1 MNRTLSAILLATS
14 LSSTIHA
21 ATFGNFTYTDKG
33 GTITI
38 DDFTHY
44 IKGDIV
50 VPPTISG
57 KPVTEIGP
65 SAFYGCRRV
74 TSISLPDSVTKIGRS
89 AFSVCDKML
98 SVNIPSGVTAIED
111 QTFYSCR
118 ALEQL
123 SLPAGITRIGAGAFQ
138 SCTSLNSFELPPL
151 VTTFSQNMLGSCTSL
166 TKITIPSRVTRIE
179 DGALAGTGVKSLLI
193 PKSVQHLGQRQF
205 YGCGNLRKVE
215 IQPEIREV
223 GEMMFAYCPNLEKVV
238 LPKSVHKIGVGAF
251 QDCGI
256 TEIPDANIKEIGKK
270 AFWNCNRLTTVRI
283 PKSVVRIDE
292 QAFLGCQRLEGAR
305 FEGDAPEMGERVFK
319 GTASDF
325 RIFIEESRTGFTIP
339 RWLGYR
345 LSKPRAEI
353 MIQNSAAE
361 SLENGNVRPVQFSSI
376 VVGKKSRAQS
386 FVITNVGNRPL
397 TGIGTSFK
405 GEGFLEYVIVKAPVT
420 TLEPGEST
428 VIKVVFEPLAR
439 GKRTVSL
446 QVSSSD
452 ADEASFAIP
461 LTGIGIEEL

>member
-14 LSSTIHA
+14 LSSAIHA
-21 ATFGNFTYTDKG
+21 ATFGNFTYTDNG

-38 DDFTHY
+38 DDFNRMT
-44 IKGDIV
+44 KGDIV
-50 VPPTISG
+50 VPATING

-65 SAFYGCRRV
+65 SAFFACRRI
-74 TSISLPDSVTKIGRS
+74 TSITLPEFVTRIGKA
-89 AFSVCDKML
+89 AFSVCDKMQ
-98 SVNIPSGVTAIED
+98 SVNIPAGVTAIED
-111 QTFYSCR
+111 ETFYSCR

-123 SLPAGITRIGAGAFQ
+123 DLPAGITHIGQSAFL
-138 SCTSLNSFELPPL
+138 SCSGLKSFVLPPL
-151 VTTFSQNMLGSCTSL
+151 VTTFSQSMLGSCTSL
-166 TKITIPSRVTRIE
+166 TNITIPPRVTRIE
-179 DGALAGTGVKSLLI
+179 DGALAGTGVKFLI
-193 PKSVQHLGQRQF
+193 IPETVQHLGSRQF
-205 YGCGNLRKVE
+205 YGSHSLKQVE
-215 IQPEIREV
+215 IRCQTREI
-223 GEMMFAYCPNLEKVV
+223 GENMFAYCESLENVE
-238 LPKSVHKIGVGAF
+238 LPKSVRVIGE
-251 QDCGI
+251 
-256 TEIPDANIKEIGKK
+256 T
-270 AFWNCNRLTTVRI
+270 AFWNCSHLTTVRI
-283 PKSVVRIDE
+283 PKAVVRIE
-292 QAFLGCQRLEGAR
+292 KKAFLGCQRLEGAR

-319 GTASDF
+319 DTASNF
-325 RIFIEESRTGFTIP
+325 KIFIEENRKGFTFP

-353 MIQNSAAE
+353 LIQNSAAD
-361 SLENGNVRPVQFSSI
+361 SLVNGNVSPMRFASVI
-376 VVGKKSRAQS
+376 VGKKSRAQS
-386 FVITNVGNRPL
+386 FVITNVGNRPI

-452 ADEASFAIP
+452 ADESSFAIP

>member
-1 MNRTLSAILLATS
+1 MNRTLSAILLAYL
-14 LSSTIHA
+14 LSPSIHA
-21 ATFGNFTYTDKG
+21 ATLGNFTYTDKG
-33 GTITI
+33 STITI

-50 VPPTISG
+50 VPATING

-65 SAFYGCRRV
+65 RAFFACRRI
-74 TSISLPDSVTKIGRS
+74 TSISLPDSVTRIGDS

-111 QTFYSCR
+111 QTFYNCR

-138 SCTSLNSFELPPL
+138 SCTSLKSFELPPL
-151 VTTFSQNMLGSCTSL
+151 VTTFSQNMLGSCMSL
-166 TKITIPSRVTRIE
+166 TSITIPSRVTRIE

-193 PKSVQHLGQRQF
+193 PKTVQYLGQRQF

-223 GEMMFAYCPNLEKVV
+223 GEMMFAFCPSLEEVK
-238 LPKSVHKIGVGAF
+238 LPKSVRKVGVEAF
-251 QDCGI
+251 RDCGL
-256 TEIPDANIKEIGKK
+256 TEFPAANIREIGKK

-283 PKSVVRIDE
+283 PKTVVRIDE

-353 MIQNSAAE
+353 LVQNSAGE
-361 SLENGNVRPVQFSSI
+361 SLENGNVRPIQFASV

-397 TGIGTSFK
+397 TGIGTTFK
-405 GEGFLEYVIVKAPVT
+405 GEGFLEYAIMKAPAT
-420 TLEPGEST
+420 ALEPGEST
-428 VIKVVFEPLAR
+428 VIKAAFEPLAR

-452 ADEASFAIP
+452 ADEASFVIP
-461 LTGIGIEEL
+461 LTGIGIVEL